1 MLEAACASAALPSG
15 STQGVVRQTP
25 AGMAGMAGME
35 GLVAV
40 LLLLLEGCGSPH
52 DDGLSA
58 INN

>member
-1 MLEAACASAALPSG
+1 MLEAACASTALPSG
-15 STQGVVRQTP
+15 CTQGVVRQTP
-25 AGMAGMAGME
+25 AGME

-40 LLLLLEGCGSPH
+40 LLLPLLLPEGCGSPH